1 MRRRRTFYEVCF
13 KRLFDIMFSFFA
25 IILLSPILIILAIVV
40 RIKHGKPVF
49 FRQERPGKNEKIF
62 TMYKFR
68 TMTNEKDDEGNLLPD
83 DVRLTKFGKFL
94 RSTSL
99 DELPNL
105 FNILSGKMSL
115 IGPRPQTIKNML
127 FMTDEQRKR
136 HLVRP
141 GLTGLA
147 QVNGRN
153 DILWEER
160 LEYDLKYVSKIT
172 FWGDVKI
179 FFKTFGKVFRRKG
192 INQEGKATYEELGE
206 HLLRSGKITKEE
218 YDATNKLADNY
229 NKEKKGKDKWIYYF

>member
-1 MRRRRTFYEVCF
+1 
-13 KRLFDIMFSFFA
+13 
-25 IILLSPILIILAIVV
+25 
-40 RIKHGKPVF
+40 
-49 FRQERPGKNEKIF
+49 
-62 TMYKFR
+62 MYKFR
-68 TMTNEKDDEGNLLPD
+68 SMTNKKDENGNLLPD
-83 DVRLTKFGKFL
+83 EERLTKFGKKL

-229 NKEKKGKDKWIYYF
+229 NKEKKGKDK